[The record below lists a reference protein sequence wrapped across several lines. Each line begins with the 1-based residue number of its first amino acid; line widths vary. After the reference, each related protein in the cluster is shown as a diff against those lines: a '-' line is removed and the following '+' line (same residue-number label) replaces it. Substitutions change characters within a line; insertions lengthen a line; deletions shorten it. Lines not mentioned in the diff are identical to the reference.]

1 MDLKVAMVTH
11 TFLPCFIGAGSLVRV
26 VQITRLRV
34 NKAIFKYRHEITL
47 LLCVS
52 LYISIF
58 IYFLALKHYVFET
71 YAWDLGTF
79 SQALYASLRGKFFYQ
94 TVHHFVLPDG
104 DCFGIHFSPILFLL
118 IPLYAVWTDPMAL
131 LFIKTVAVGLAALPL
146 YGLAVKVTGSKKAA
160 LLVSSLYLLYPPLHG
175 ANWFDF
181 QPVSF
186 LPLITF
192 TMQYAYV
199 TQRRWLYI
207 TSILL
212 GSMTTE
218 HGAVV
223 VALFILFNWLKSL
236 RLYKDLKHVIREA
249 YSKAS
254 LSLLLPIFI
263 PIVLLL
269 IGVSVVN
276 SHYYTPEF
284 EGFIRA
290 YSNWRVLGERVDFW
304 SIPLY
309 IIQHPTRALEALLHD
324 YHMKF
329 LYIIILFGSLCF
341 IPLHSVYSLM
351 LIPLMLPF
359 LLSNYRA
366 YYAIGVH
373 YPFYV
378 IPVIFTSL
386 IYSSRN
392 SLLNRRILAVMLLFT
407 ISISPFSPIAYK
419 FTEESGILW
428 YPPQLK
434 ADEHISSLHRLISL
448 VPENASILT
457 QNHIFPHVSNR
468 LNAYVIP
475 LQDVYSHNTLAAEKY
490 ISNLINQSEYILIDL
505 RVMDAPTSYVIK
517 SAINQMFNLYACGK
531 ESFLLKVG
539 EVNRPF
545 FEELIRHRAF
555 TIKEL
560 YIGKDTR
567 TEFDRELGKE
577 VAYLN
582 KGVQGYVVYGPY
594 TYLPRGTFRVTYLIK
609 VEESDNEGPVLIVDV
624 ADKYGSEIL
633 GRKALFNFELKKG
646 KWIEISIE
654 FSTTEKLRYA
664 VEFRVYSLGKA
675 KVFVGA
681 VVIDMISEGAVRDVG
696 QMRFTAMDLKLKEG
710 IVKSGM
716 IIKECGREADVVWF
730 GPYASLPA
738 GRYNLRIC
746 LMTAPAVTLK
756 NETAIILDLVHDRG
770 TRTVK
775 EVEVNAFLINSLKME
790 NGWLVFDIPFE
801 LVNPVND
808 FEVRGRNASASYEIK
823 LAFVELLPKFLVE

>member
-1 MDLKVAMVTH
+1 LDLKVAMVTH

>member
-1 MDLKVAMVTH
+1 MAGPRTNTDWDPPFGEVVKLGLKVA
-11 TFLPCFIGAGSLVRV
+11 
-26 VQITRLRV
+26 QIVRLRV
-34 NKAIFKYRHEITL
+34 SKAISKYEVAL

-58 IYFLALKHYVFET
+58 TYFLALKHYVFET
-71 YAWDLGTF
+71 YAWDLGSF
-79 SQALYASLRGKFFYQ
+79 SQALYASLKGKPFYQ
-94 TVHHFVLPDG
+94 TVHLFVLPDG
-104 DCFGIHFSPILFLL
+104 DFFGIHFSPILFLL
-118 IPLYAVWTDPMAL
+118 VPLYAVWTDPMAL
-131 LFIKTVAVGLAALPL
+131 LFIKTAAVGLAALPL
-146 YGLAVKVTGSKKAA
+146 YGLAAKVIGSKKAA
-160 LLVSSLYLLYPPLHG
+160 LLISSLYLLYPPLHG

-192 TMQYAYV
+192 TMQYAYI

-218 HGAVV
+218 YCAVV
-223 VALFILFNWLKSL
+223 VALFILFNWLKSF
-236 RLYKDLKHVIREA
+236 RLCKDLKHVIRETS
-249 YSKAS
+249 SKAS

-284 EGFIRA
+284 EEFIRA

-309 IIQHPTRALEALLHD
+309 IIQHPTRALEALLYD
-324 YHMKF
+324 YHIKF

-341 IPLHSVYSLM
+341 IPFYSVYSLM

-366 YYAIGVH
+366 YYTIGAH
-373 YPFYV
+373 YPFYI

-386 IYSSRN
+386 VYSSRN
-392 SLLNRRILAVMLLFT
+392 SLLNRKILAVMLLFT
-407 ISISPFSPIAYK
+407 ISLSPLSPMAYK
-419 FTEESGILW
+419 FIEESGVLW
-428 YPPQLK
+428 YPPQLRM
-434 ADEHISSLHRLISL
+434 DEHINSLHKLISL

-468 LNAYVIP
+468 LNAYAIP
-475 LQDVYSHNTLAAEKY
+475 LEDVYFHNTLAAEKY

-505 RVMDAPTSYVIK
+505 RNVDASTNYVIK

-531 ESFLLKVG
+531 ESFILKAG

-545 FEELIRHRAF
+545 FEELIRRRVFA
-555 TIKEL
+555 IEEL
-560 YIGKDTR
+560 CIGKNAR
-567 TEFDRELGKE
+567 IEFDRELGKK
-577 VAYLN
+577 VAYLD

-594 TYLPRGTFRVTYLIK
+594 TYLPRGIFRTTYLIK

-633 GRKALFNFELKKG
+633 GKKVLFNFELKKG
-646 KWIEISIE
+646 KWIEIPIE
-654 FSTTEKLRYA
+654 FSTTEKLRYP

-681 VVIDMISEGAVRDVG
+681 VAIDMISERAVRDVG
-696 QMRFTAMDLKLKEG
+696 QMSFTAMDLKLKEG

-716 IIKECGREADVVWF
+716 IIKECGKEADVVWF
-730 GPYASLPA
+730 GPYVSLPA
-738 GRYNLRIC
+738 GRYSLRIC
-746 LMTAPAVTLK
+746 LMMVPAVTLK
-756 NETAIILDLVHDRG
+756 NETAIILDLIHDRG

-775 EVEVNAFLINSLKME
+775 EVEVNVSLINSLKME

-808 FEVRGRNASASYEIK
+808 FEVRGRGASASYEIK
-823 LAFVELLPKFLVE
+823 LAFIELLPILME